1 MLLGRRRDAKHAQV
15 VLALIP
21 KCHVPAA
28 RVDRLPT
35 RSGTRGKKGG
45 SKEEL
50 GREESRGHGILVQF
64 IHDRIST
71 TLVCYIDR
79 PTDGLSPLIP
89 TGNERRSWA
98 GRRKNGK
105 GTRRCIGSE
114 QVDVC
119 VGCILA
125 LCIDSTVYEDGYIGR
140 RSVRRFR
147 SH

>member
-1 MLLGRRRDAKHAQV
+1 MPCGFIYKAGPRAFCLK
-15 VLALIP
+15 
-21 KCHVPAA
+21 
-28 RVDRLPT
+28 
-35 RSGTRGKKGG
+35 KKGG

-50 GREESRGHGILVQF
+50 GREESK
-64 IHDRIST
+64 
-71 TLVCYIDR
+71 

-89 TGNERRSWA
+89 TGNKRRSWA

-140 RSVRRFR
+140 RSVRRLR